1 MAVVVEQQ
9 VGKPVL
15 EELEVLHTHPLDQEL
30 RPQELLQEIH
40 MIPEQGLLEEQLQE
54 THSYL
59 A

>member
-1 MAVVVEQQ
+1 MVVVVEQQ

-30 RPQELLQEIH
+30 IPQELLQEIR
-40 MIPEQGLLEEQLQE
+40 MIPEQGLLEAQLQE